1 MESERTLVDARGQ
14 MRVGG
19 ELMFN
24 GDRVSVQEDEKSGRW
39 VMMRAIQQCE
49 CCVQLNLLK
58 QYVLY

>member
-1 MESERTLVDARGQ
+1 MLVDARDQ